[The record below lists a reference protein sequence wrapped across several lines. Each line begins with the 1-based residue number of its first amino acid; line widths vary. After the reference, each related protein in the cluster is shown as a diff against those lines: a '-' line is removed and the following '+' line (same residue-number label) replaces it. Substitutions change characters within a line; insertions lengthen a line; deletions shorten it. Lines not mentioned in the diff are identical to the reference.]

1 MYHPVKP
8 CAVCGK
14 VYCVRNG
21 FFKPE
26 VLKEDANLY
35 FNVCIS
41 CAKSHS
47 TSNIRKILRQKK
59 EN

>member
-8 CAVCGK
+8 CAVCSK

-26 VLKEDANLY
+26 ALKEDANLY
-35 FNVCIS
+35 FNVCKVLDIQSIS
-41 CAKSHS
+41 
-47 TSNIRKILRQKK
+47 ILFA
-59 EN
+59 